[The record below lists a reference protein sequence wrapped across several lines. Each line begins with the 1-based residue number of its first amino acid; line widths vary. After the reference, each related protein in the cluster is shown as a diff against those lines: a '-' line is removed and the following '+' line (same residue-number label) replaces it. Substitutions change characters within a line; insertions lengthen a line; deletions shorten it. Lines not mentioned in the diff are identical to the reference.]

1 MLHALPFEDR
11 RDSAAPTAVAH
22 SSHPD
27 AVRFMLEALRD
38 PHAVAPWRREGFVHL
53 AGTGGPDGVQAVRD
67 ARSKPGPR
75 KPWWAHVDVAF
86 IAANK
91 RYVAIKSDAKG
102 RTWMLFNTGVFGNY
116 SDLFVVQKLGSS
128 WGRPMFTG
136 AWDGRTFNDEA
147 PASFRGIAIQ
157 KLLGSEW
164 IKIFPDDAANRK
176 DTDGDGLTDLVEAR
190 LGTDPLK
197 ADTDGDGVP
206 DAVDPCPNGPVRP
219 LGDDEQIVAASRR
232 PLLW

>member
-91 RYVAIKSDAKG
+91 RYVAIKVTTQTCITIGCNQKHQTSGRKSVLLFDAEV
-102 RTWMLFNTGVFGNY
+102 RACWRALANGVQCIEH
-116 SDLFVVQKLGSS
+116 VV
-128 WGRPMFTG
+128 
-136 AWDGRTFNDEA
+136 
-147 PASFRGIAIQ
+147 
-157 KLLGSEW
+157 
-164 IKIFPDDAANRK
+164 
-176 DTDGDGLTDLVEAR
+176 
-190 LGTDPLK
+190 
-197 ADTDGDGVP
+197 
-206 DAVDPCPNGPVRP
+206 
-219 LGDDEQIVAASRR
+219 
-232 PLLW
+232 PLLAHG